1 MFKKADDLKNDENAD
16 VSNPDEVEA
25 NTASPN
31 VTSHEEL
38 ASTPTVLQRSSASNG
53 QAVEQAMIDGNLVV
67 KASGGMT
74 SETVLPDHSHSGSY
88 GHQFVD
94 SKVNVEMNHEVNH
107 PFRVILKC

>member
-1 MFKKADDLKNDENAD
+1 MFKKADDLKNDENDD

-38 ASTPTVLQRSSASNG
+38 GSTPAVLQLSSASNG
-53 QAVEQAMIDGNLVV
+53 QAVEQATIDGILVV
-67 KASGGMT
+67 KASDSMI

-88 GHQFVD
+88 GHQLVD
-94 SKVNVEMNHEVNH
+94 SKVNVDMNHEVNH
-107 PFRVILKC
+107 PF